1 MERITSSH
9 NPLVQHMRKLQT
21 SRAYRESCGEFVA
34 DGWKLLEEALKWY
47 PEVTAVL
54 TSEPE
59 RCPAL
64 PSSARL
70 VEVPASL
77 MQSVSSMRTPQGVLF
92 SLRLPQE
99 GALRVQ
105 PGMLLL
111 DRIQDPGNLGT
122 ILRTAD
128 AFDLPVLL
136 TNGCADPF
144 SEKTVRA
151 SMGAVFRRP
160 PQSAPME
167 DVLRVCHA
175 AGIPIAATALS
186 DKACDLR
193 EVDLMRHLVV
203 IGSEGQG
210 ICPELLAASDRQ
222 IIIPMQ
228 PRCESLNAAVAAA
241 IVLWQMR
248 P

>member
-1 MERITSSH
+1 MESITSAKNS
-9 NPLVQHMRKLQT
+9 LIQHIRRLLA
-21 SRAYRESCGEFVA
+21 SRSYREETGEFA
-34 DGWKLLEEALKWY
+34 AEGWKLLDEARRWY
-47 PEVTAVL
+47 PDFTAVVVTQGAEL
-54 TSEPE
+54 PE
-59 RCPAL
+59 L
-64 PSSARL
+64 PPQTRVVS
-70 VEVPASL
+70 VPDSL
-77 MQSVSSMRTPQGVLF
+77 MQSLSSMRTPQGVVF
-92 SLRLPQE
+92 ALRLPQRP
-99 GALRVQ
+99 ALSLR
-105 PGMLLL
+105 PGMVLL

-128 AFDLPVLL
+128 AFEIPVVL
-136 TNGCADPF
+136 TNGCADPY
-144 SEKTVRA
+144 SDKTVRA

-167 DVLRVCHA
+167 DVLRACHA

-186 DKACDLR
+186 DTACDLR

-228 PRCESLNAAVAAA
+228 PRCESLNVAVAAA